1 MKVHKCIYDGLGR
14 ITKVTAAEF
23 IETLDKL
30 DEPVNVIDFLPP
42 ASAGVLHMGQPDAL
56 KIISLTHKNREYI
69 PDIYYPCSVENYM
82 LISQK
87 NAVTDW
93 HQDFSGTSVFYLVL
107 SGVKEFVVVEPTA
120 ANQEIFKEWKESD
133 SLVFT

>member
-1 MKVHKCIYDGLGR
+1 MER

-23 IETLDKL
+23 IEALDKL

-42 ASAGVLHMGQPDAL
+42 ASAHVLHMGQPDVL
-56 KIISLTHKNREYI
+56 KINSLTQKNWEYI

-87 NAVTDW
+87 NA
-93 HQDFSGTSVFYLVL
+93 L